1 MKKNKQDW
9 KEILENKVLAPLVIG
24 CVIGGIGYVLETD
37 ALTYIGSGIML
48 YGFFRMVYDG

>member
-24 CVIGGIGYVLETD
+24 CVIGGIGYVFETD
-37 ALTYIGSGIML
+37 ALTYIGAGIML
-48 YGFFRMVYDG
+48 YGFFRAVYDG